1 MLLGLLTVLF
11 VCLKVIAV
19 AFVVI
24 DLPWE
29 RGCPGDYLEVYD
41 GTEMVGFHIAV
52 WFKWY
57 ILR

>member
-1 MLLGLLTVLF
+1 
-11 VCLKVIAV
+11 VIAV